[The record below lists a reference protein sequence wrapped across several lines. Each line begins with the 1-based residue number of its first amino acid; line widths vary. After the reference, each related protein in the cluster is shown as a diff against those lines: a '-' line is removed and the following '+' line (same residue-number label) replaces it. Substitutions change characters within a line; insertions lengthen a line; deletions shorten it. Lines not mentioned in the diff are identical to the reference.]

1 MAARRSLPSP
11 GSRHLG
17 SLVSAY
23 VDRSMPPEL
32 LRACDRH
39 LVACAMCRAAADGER
54 RLLSSLRG
62 ALTPGVPSS
71 LEASLLGLCRTGT
84 VAVGPAPLGLVGRD
98 APPMHR
104 SPARAAML
112 AGLAVGAS
120 AAAAWGIAVVG
131 PPVTPPATTAHLGV
145 TPVVARTPVA
155 STTGIPGAVTVVDT
169 LPLRP
174 PAPATTPTGG
184 AVRVPI
190 RGNPLR
196 WAESHH
202 D

>member
-1 MAARRSLPSP
+1 
-11 GSRHLG
+11 
-17 SLVSAY
+17 
-23 VDRSMPPEL
+23 MPPEL

-39 LVACAMCRAAADGER
+39 LVACAMCRAAADAER

-71 LEASLLGLCRTGT
+71 LEASLLGLCRTGA
-84 VAVGPAPLGLVGRD
+84 VAVGPAPLGLVGRG

-104 SPARAAML
+104 SPVRAAML

-131 PPVTPPATTAHLGV
+131 PPVTSPATTAHLGV
-145 TPVVARTPVA
+145 TPVAASTPVA
-155 STTGIPGAVTVVDT
+155 STTGIPYAVAVVDT
-169 LPLRP
+169 LPRRP
-174 PAPATTPTGG
+174 PAPATTPTG
-184 AVRVPI
+184 AALRVPI
-190 RGNPLR
+190 RGNTLR
-196 WAESHH
+196 WAESPH